1 MSRHPSTVGGIS
13 LNTQL
18 FLLFQ
23 MHQVNRMIVSSFHGT
38 CQRLLILRM
47 VLIKSVE
54 HGGEIL
60 IKDQHLLA
68 KLHLKKRWVTVSSA
82 CRIQLSQVYES
93 SSIAHFLRSARV
105 FNLSLSKSQK
115 KTLCLGWHF
124 DFHSQVKMGWVH
136 WLPIK

>member
-1 MSRHPSTVGGIS
+1 MSRHPSIVGRIS

-47 VLIKSVE
+47 MLIKSAERGV
-54 HGGEIL
+54 EIL

-82 CRIQLSQVYES
+82 CRIQLSQMYES
-93 SSIAHFLRSARV
+93 SSIARCLRSARV

-124 DFHSQVKMGWVH
+124 NFHSQVKMGWVH

>member
-1 MSRHPSTVGGIS
+1 MNMSRHHSTVGEIS

-54 HGGEIL
+54 RDGEIP

-68 KLHLKKRWVTVSSA
+68 KLHRKKRWVAVSSA
-82 CRIQLSQVYES
+82 
-93 SSIAHFLRSARV
+93 
-105 FNLSLSKSQK
+105 
-115 KTLCLGWHF
+115 
-124 DFHSQVKMGWVH
+124 
-136 WLPIK
+136 